1 MTGDAA
7 GSVRGAGSD
16 GVGTPG
22 AGADGSRPGA
32 APAGSVRAGWEAT
45 AAADAR
51 GPVDLSA
58 YAVPTF
64 ARNVLP
70 PHVEGV
76 VPGAR
81 SRLDVTYSL
90 IRGFR
95 PLLLDLHVPTGEV
108 PPAGWPCV
116 VWVHGGGWQ
125 EGHRRST
132 PEGWPDGWLLAA
144 LVRAGLAVATVD
156 YRLSGEARF
165 PGPQDDVSAAVRHL
179 RLHAGPLGLD
189 GDRFALAGESAG
201 GHLAGLAALAGYG
214 SIGGRMQALVL
225 LYTPTDLV
233 AQVASK
239 DLTPEQEAGTPEAR
253 LLGGRPADLLDDETS
268 QRASLHWAV
277 ATMTELREPG
287 APHPPVLLVTGDAD
301 RTVPPDQSRRLHDDL
316 VAAGAPDVTLDVVP
330 GADHCLVGVDP
341 VPVLGRVVAFLADR
355 LRPEVAARTP
365 RHVPAFEDA
374 ADDEDERAVAG
385 RRAGAAPDG
394 PARAN
399 PV

>member
-1 MTGDAA
+1 MTGSA
-7 GSVRGAGSD
+7 
-16 GVGTPG
+16 
-22 AGADGSRPGA
+22 ADGGPA
-32 APAGSVRAGWEAT
+32 ATGSVRAGGQTT

-58 YAVPTF
+58 YTVPTF
-64 ARNVLP
+64 GRNLLP
-70 PHVEGV
+70 PHVDGV

-81 SRLDVTYSL
+81 SRLDVACSV
-90 IRGFR
+90 IRGVR
-95 PLLLDLHVPTGEV
+95 PLLLDLHVPAGPA
-108 PPAGWPCV
+108 PPTGWPCV

-132 PEGWPDGWLLAA
+132 PEGWPEGWLFAA

-165 PGPQDDVSAAVRHL
+165 PGPLDDVSAAVRHL
-179 RLHAGPLGLD
+179 RLHAAPLGLD
-189 GDRFALAGESAG
+189 ADRVALAGESAG

-214 SIGGRMQALVL
+214 SIGGRVQALVL

-239 DLTPEQEAGTPEAR
+239 GLTPEQEADTPEAR
-253 LLGGRPADLLDDETS
+253 LLGGRPADLVDDGTS
-268 QRASLHWAV
+268 TMASLHRAV
-277 ATMTELREPG
+277 ETFTELAEPG
-287 APHPPVLLVTGDAD
+287 APHPPVLLVTGDSD
-301 RTVPPDQSRRLHDDL
+301 RTVPPALSRRLHDDL

-365 RHVPAFEDA
+365 RHVPAFEQPA
-374 ADDEDERAVAG
+374 GDED
-385 RRAGAAPDG
+385 
-394 PARAN
+394 
-399 PV
+399 